1 MGLRDALRNN
11 ENENTPVVKRQKVVL
26 GKRTSV
32 SVIHKKKQKKHYHRN
47 LKQIFVLSFDSL
59 RERRT
64 FDYRPSA

>member
-1 MGLRDALRNN
+1 MGLREDALRNN
-11 ENENTPVVKRQKVVL
+11 ENTPEVKKLKVVP

-32 SVIHKKKQKKHYHRN
+32 PVIHNKKQKKHYHRN

>member
-11 ENENTPVVKRQKVVL
+11 ENTPLVKQQKVFPEK
-26 GKRTSV
+26 GASV